1 MKTSKLSLIQNGHI
15 NPASTSEVNLFK
27 NHSFFFFKIPD
38 ILIPMMQSFSDS
50 TLPEQQLSFVFQTAF
65 FLMQEI
71 KNANT
76 PR

>member
-1 MKTSKLSLIQNGHI
+1 
-15 NPASTSEVNLFK
+15 
-27 NHSFFFFKIPD
+27 
-38 ILIPMMQSFSDS
+38 MMQSFSDS